1 LSIDWTITH
10 ALNGTLRGHEW
21 LEDPMT
27 FLVNVSIPL
36 IAVPLIALWFLA
48 KPYERSTWRL
58 ATASALASSAFALL
72 VNQLASKLWDRPRPF
87 VDHATSLTLFA
98 SHSTDASFPSDHASA
113 AFAIAVAVLL
123 FHRRTGLAFLALAA
137 AISVARVFEGVHY
150 PTDILAGAAIG
161 TVSAILV
168 TRLARRAI
176 DPVVAVAQ
184 RVTDPVV
191 ALVRR

>member
-1 LSIDWTITH
+1 
-10 ALNGTLRGHEW
+10 
-21 LEDPMT
+21 MT

-36 IAVPLIALWFLA
+36 IAAPLVALWFLA

-58 ATASALASSAFALL
+58 ATASALASSALALL
-72 VNQLASKLWDRPRPF
+72 LNQVISKVWDRPRPF
-87 VDHATSLTLFA
+87 VDHAGLTVFA

-113 AFAIAVAVLL
+113 AFAIAVAVFLV
-123 FHRRTGLAFLALAA
+123 HRRTGIAFLALAT
-137 AISVARVFEGVHY
+137 AISVGRVFEGVHY
-150 PTDILAGAAIG
+150 PSDILAGAAIG

-168 TRLARRAI
+168 MRFAKPLIEAI
-176 DPVVAVAQ
+176 VAVVQ